1 MKLATLRN
9 GRPDGQLAVVSRDL
23 KRFVS
28 AGKVAPNLQAALDTW
43 ETSAPALAE
52 ISQALNAGGI
62 ASQPFDP
69 GEALAPLPRAYSW
82 IDGSGYLSHLE
93 RVRTLAGSK
102 DAELQSARP
111 LIYQGGSDSLS
122 GANEPILVSDDGL
135 AVDFEAEIA
144 VITGPV
150 PMLPTR
156 SEAAA
161 SVRLITVCNDV
172 SLRRL
177 VADDLQNGF
186 GFFHSK
192 PSTSFGPVVATPDEF
207 GSAWRDNKLHLK
219 LRITVNDAL
228 FGQPDAGI
236 DMHFDF
242 ADLIAA
248 AAGTRRLIAGT
259 IIGSGTVTNRH
270 EEAPPIKRDG
280 IGFSCI
286 AEARAVEKLKYGK
299 ARTPFLKDGDRVSIA
314 VLDAAGAPVVGS
326 IDQRVDI
333 YRR

>member
-9 GRPDGQLAVVSRDL
+9 GRPDGQLVVVSRDL

-28 AGKVAPNLQAALDTW
+28 AGKVAPNLQAALDSW
-43 ETSAPALAE
+43 ETAEPALAALAD
-52 ISQALNAGGI
+52 ALNAGDI
-62 ASQPFDP
+62 ASQPFEP
-69 GEALAPLPRAYSW
+69 GLALAPLPRAYQW

-102 DAELQSARP
+102 DAELQSVRP
-111 LIYQGGSDSLS
+111 LLYQGGSDTLS
-122 GANEPILVSDDGL
+122 SATDPILVTDDGL

-150 PMLPTR
+150 LMAAHR
-156 SEAAA
+156 EEAAA
-161 SVRLITVCNDV
+161 AIRLITICNDV

-192 PSTSFGPVVATPDEF
+192 PSTAFGPVVATPDEF
-207 GSAWRDNKLHLK
+207 GSAWQDNKLHLK
-219 LRITVNDAL
+219 LRSQVNDIP
-228 FGQPDAGI
+228 FGQPDAGV

-242 ADLIAA
+242 ADLIVAA
-248 AAGTRRLIAGT
+248 TQTRRLGPGT

-270 EEAPPIKRDG
+270 DDAPPMRRDG

-299 ARTPFLKDGDRVSIA
+299 ARTPFLKEGDRISISL
-314 VLDAAGAPVVGS
+314 LDAAGTPVIGTIEQKVVRYS
-326 IDQRVDI
+326 R
-333 YRR
+333 